1 MKFRIARHSGFAPPA
16 DALELLLRRLG
27 ARRGELTFAMDGDA
41 ITAISEAREAEVST
55 RDERAEAERRA
66 IVDLLVDVCKD
77 APELQSDW
85 FAVSYLA

>member
-1 MKFRIARHSGFAPPA
+1 M
-16 DALELLLRRLG
+16 ELLLRRLG

-41 ITAISEAREAEVST
+41 ITAVSEAREAGASM
-55 RDERAEAERRA
+55 RDERVEFERRA

-77 APELQSDW
+77 APELESDW